1 MGRRFGSGAAILA
14 VGLWASVGVAQTT
27 ANPGGEIDVI
37 AWSYATISQSG
48 AVVAMETISGARG
61 GGATFD
67 LGPGHWIITTEC
79 HGAGA
84 CAPHA
89 FTGLRLNGRQIDL
102 PGPTEE
108 LELQLGE
115 ARGRIRV
122 SADVSTL
129 RSDPING
136 IGGVGGG
143 RYTFV
148 PTTRRVIISDGVP
161 GNAEA
166 LRPTDDNARG
176 DGGGGD
182 GGAGGGGAGSP

>member
-14 VGLWASVGVAQTT
+14 VGLWASVGAAQTT

-79 HGAGA
+79 HGGGA

-89 FTGLRLNGRQIDL
+89 LTGLRLNGRQIDL

-108 LELQLGE
+108 LELRFDEAGGVRRVWLPPGTHSIWLG
-115 ARGRIRV
+115 ARGVGKTQRV
-122 SADVSTL
+122 SL
-129 RSDPING
+129 KK
-136 IGGVGGG
+136 GGYAVVNL
-143 RYTFV
+143 TV
-148 PTTRRVIISDGVP
+148 
-161 GNAEA
+161 
-166 LRPTDDNARG
+166 LH
-176 DGGGGD
+176 
-182 GGAGGGGAGSP
+182 

>member
-48 AVVAMETISGARG
+48 AVVAMETIALGRG

-79 HGAGA
+79 HGGGT

-108 LELQLGE
+108 LELRFDE
-115 ARGRIRV
+115 AGGVRRV
-122 SADVSTL
+122 WLPPVPVPPDSV
-129 RSDPING
+129 NG
-136 IGGVGGG
+136 IGGTGGG
-143 RYTFV
+143 RLVFR
-148 PTTRRVIISDGVP
+148 PTRRTVISDGTP
-161 GNAEA
+161 GGAA
-166 LRPTDDNARG
+166 AAPRADTTDEDRGG
-176 DGGGGD
+176 DGGGA
-182 GGAGGGGAGSP
+182 AGGGAP

>member
-1 MGRRFGSGAAILA
+1 MRRRFGLGAAILSA
-14 VGLWASVGVAQTT
+14 GLWAGVSAAQTT
-27 ANPGGEIDVI
+27 VNAGGEIDVI

-48 AVVAMETISGARG
+48 AVVAMETIALGRG

-79 HGAGA
+79 HGGGA
-84 CAPHA
+84 CASHA
-89 FTGLRLNGRQIDL
+89 FTRLRMNGRQVNL

-108 LELQLGE
+108 LELLIGE

-129 RSDPING
+129 RSDPLNG

-148 PTTRRVIISDGVP
+148 PTTRRVVISDGVP

-176 DGGGGD
+176 DGGGG
-182 GGAGGGGAGSP
+182 AGGGGAGSP